1 MSLLMTGMS
10 DLSLVDIERKFAF
23 SALIQSLERM
33 GTDGAFP
40 ADGRFQNLVYFPLF
54 PTA

>member
-1 MSLLMTGMS
+1 MS
-10 DLSLVDIERKFAF
+10 DLSLVDIERKFVF

-33 GTDGAFP
+33 ETDGAFP
-40 ADGRFQNLVYFPLF
+40 ADRMFQNLVCFLLF